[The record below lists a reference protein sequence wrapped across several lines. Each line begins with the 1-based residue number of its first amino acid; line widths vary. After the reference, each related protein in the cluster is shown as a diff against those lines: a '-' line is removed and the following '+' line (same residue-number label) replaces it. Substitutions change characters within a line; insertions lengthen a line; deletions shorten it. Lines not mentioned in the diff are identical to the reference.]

1 MGVRRRYPH
10 ADRSERHQPL
20 HVVLM
25 IGEADQQSVS
35 PEDGAYWSIETNDL
49 LLRLE
54 TSVSGLASSEAAS
67 RLAKFGR
74 NTPASTSSASALAVF
89 ARQFRSPLVLILI
102 FAACVSAFVG
112 DGQEASIIGA
122 IVLASCVLSFTQE
135 YGASR
140 ATEALK
146 QRISRKAIVLR
157 DGAEC
162 SVAAD
167 DIVPGDVIRLSAGN
181 LIPVDG
187 IILEARDFNVS
198 EAVLTGETFPAVKTP
213 GRSAPDAA
221 LTLRTNAVFT
231 GTSVRSGTATVLA
244 AATGPRTEFASI
256 AAALERQIPET
267 GFARG
272 IRLFGYLMTEI
283 MLAIVILVFFA
294 NLMLHRPLIESLLFS
309 LALAVGLTPEL
320 LPAIISVTLARGA
333 RAMAVNG
340 VIVRRLDAIENLGS
354 MDLLCTDKTGTLTE
368 GVIHLD
374 GWLDVDGNPSTD
386 ILLWGR
392 LNATLQTGLKNPL
405 DEAIAGAPGEG
416 ASLAAFTK
424 VDEIP
429 YDFIRKRLSVVVRNK
444 DAQDLLITKGAVQ
457 NVLET
462 CSFVRTAKGLEPLN
476 EMDRAA
482 IEEKFRRWSADGY
495 RVLGLAI
502 RRFERQK
509 TFSRKDEIDLAFA
522 GFLLFLD
529 PPKRGVKETLAE
541 LAQRGIAVKV
551 ISGDNRYVAAHL
563 AQAIGLRAD
572 RIMTGEELSKLT
584 KSALFAGVQHTDLFV
599 EIDPNQKERIV
610 QALRSRGRVVGY
622 LGDGIND
629 APALHEADIGIS
641 VDSAVDVAR
650 EAADII
656 LLKQDLGVLVRGVDD
671 GRKTFANTMK
681 YISITTSANF
691 GNMISMAVAS
701 LFLPFLPL
709 LAKQILLNNFLS
721 DVPSLAI
728 ASDNVDPD
736 QLHRP
741 RHWDIRFVR
750 RFMISFGLVSSLF
763 DFATFAFLLFF
774 AHATEAAFQTAWF
787 VESLLTELAIVLIV
801 RTHRAFWA
809 SRPSPL
815 LAWLTLAVGIIA
827 IMIPYLPFAAWF
839 GFVPLPL
846 PVLAGLVAITALYL
860 LASEATKRWFF
871 GQESRARKKLLAR
884 QRSFLD
890 RLVAKV

>member
-1 MGVRRRYPH
+1 
-10 ADRSERHQPL
+10 
-20 HVVLM
+20 M
-25 IGEADQQSVS
+25 IGEAGQQSVS
-35 PEDGAYWSIETNDL
+35 PQDGAYWSIETNDL

-74 NTPASTSSASALAVF
+74 NTLASTSSASALAVF

-112 DGQEASIIGA
+112 DGQEAAIIGA

-162 SVAAD
+162 SVAAE

-187 IILEARDFNVS
+187 IILDARDFNVS

-244 AATGPRTEFASI
+244 AATGTRTEFASI

-294 NLMLHRPLIESLLFS
+294 NLMLHRPLIESMLFS

-333 RAMAVNG
+333 RAMAANG

-405 DEAIAGAPGEG
+405 DEAIAGAPREG

-429 YDFIRKRLSVVVRNK
+429 YDFIRKRLSVVVRDK
-444 DAQDLLITKGAVQ
+444 DAQNLLITKGAVQ

-476 EMDRAA
+476 EMHRAA
-482 IEEKFRRWSADGY
+482 IDEKFRRWSADGY

-502 RRFERQK
+502 RRFESQK
-509 TFSRKDEIDLAFA
+509 TFSRKDEIELAFA

-529 PPKRGVKETLAE
+529 PPKKGVKETLAE
-541 LAQRGIAVKV
+541 LAQRGITVKV

-763 DFATFAFLLFF
+763 DFATFTFLLFF
-774 AHATEAAFQTAWF
+774 AHAAEAAFQTAWF

-801 RTHRAFWA
+801 RTHRVFWA

-860 LASEATKRWFF
+860 LTSEATKRWFF
-871 GQESRARKKLLAR
+871 GQERRARKKLLAG

>member
-1 MGVRRRYPH
+1 
-10 ADRSERHQPL
+10 
-20 HVVLM
+20 M
-25 IGEADQQSVS
+25 IGEADQRSVS

-74 NTPASTSSASALAVF
+74 NTPASTSSASAMAVF

-112 DGQEASIIGA
+112 DGQEAAIIGA

-509 TFSRKDEIDLAFA
+509 TFSRKNEIDLAFA

>member
-1 MGVRRRYPH
+1 
-10 ADRSERHQPL
+10 
-20 HVVLM
+20 M
-25 IGEADQQSVS
+25 ISEADQKSVS
-35 PEDGAYWSIETNDL
+35 PDGSAYWSIEANDL
-49 LLRLE
+49 LRRLK
-54 TSVSGLASSEAAS
+54 TSASGLGAAEAAS
-67 RLAKFGR
+67 RLARFGR
-74 NTPASTSSASALAVF
+74 NTPASKSSASALIVF

-102 FAACVSAFVG
+102 FAASVSAFVG
-112 DGQEASIIGA
+112 EGQEAAIIGA

-157 DGAEC
+157 DGVEC
-162 SVAAD
+162 SVAAE
-167 DIVPGDVIRLSAGN
+167 DIVPGDLIRLSAGN
-181 LIPVDG
+181 LIPADG
-187 IILEARDFNVS
+187 IILDARDFNVS
-198 EAVLTGETFPAVKTP
+198 EAVLTGETFPVVKAP
-213 GRSAPDAA
+213 GRSAPEASVA
-221 LTLRTNAVFT
+221 QRSNAVFT

-244 AATGPRTEFASI
+244 AATGASTEFASI

-333 RAMAVNG
+333 RAMAANG

-354 MDLLCTDKTGTLTE
+354 MDVLCTDKTGTLTE

-374 GWLDVDGNPSTD
+374 GWLDVDGNPSTN
-386 ILLWGR
+386 ILLWAR

-429 YDFIRKRLSVVVRNK
+429 YDFIRKRLSVVVRTK
-444 DAQDLLITKGAVQ
+444 DAEDLLITKGAVL

-462 CSFVRTAKGLEPLN
+462 CGFVTTTNGLEPLD
-476 EMDRAA
+476 EKQRAA
-482 IEEKFRRWSADGY
+482 IDEKFRRWSADGY

-502 RRFERQK
+502 RRLESRK
-509 TFSRKDEIDLAFA
+509 TFSRKDEIDLAFV

-529 PPKRGVKETLAE
+529 PPKQGVRETLAE
-541 LAQRGIAVKV
+541 LAHRGIAVKV

-610 QALRSRGRVVGY
+610 QALRSRGHVVGY

-641 VDSAVDVAR
+641 VDTAVDVAR

-728 ASDNVDPD
+728 ASDNVDAD
-736 QLHRP
+736 QLRRP

-774 AHATEAAFQTAWF
+774 AHVTEAAFQTAWF

-801 RTHRAFWA
+801 RTHRAFWT
-809 SRPSPL
+809 SRPSSL
-815 LAWLTLAVGIIA
+815 LAWLTLGVGVAA
-827 IMIPYLPFAAWF
+827 IMIPYLPFADWF

-871 GQESRARKKLLAR
+871 GQESRQSHGKRAGQLLDKGPKPHAAYP
-884 QRSFLD
+884 RS
-890 RLVAKV
+890 

>member
-1 MGVRRRYPH
+1 
-10 ADRSERHQPL
+10 
-20 HVVLM
+20 M
-25 IGEADQQSVS
+25 IGEADQELAS
-35 PEDGAYWSIETNDL
+35 PGDGAYWSIETKDL
-49 LLRLE
+49 VLRLG
-54 TSVSGLASSEAAS
+54 SSASGLAASEAAS
-67 RLAKFGR
+67 RLVKFGR

-102 FAACVSAFVG
+102 FAAGVSAFVG
-112 DGQEASIIGA
+112 EGQEAAIIGA

-157 DGAEC
+157 DGTEC
-162 SVAAD
+162 SVAAG

-181 LIPVDG
+181 LIPADG

-198 EAVLTGETFPAVKTP
+198 EAVLTGETFPVVKAP
-213 GRSAPDAA
+213 GRSAPDAS
-221 LTLRTNAVFT
+221 LTLRNNAVFT

-244 AATGPRTEFASI
+244 AATGARTEFASI
-256 AAALERQIPET
+256 AAALERTVPET

-272 IRLFGYLMTEI
+272 IRQFGYLMTEI

-333 RAMAVNG
+333 RAMAANG

-368 GVIHLD
+368 GVVRLD
-374 GWLDVDGNPSTD
+374 AGLDADGNASSD
-386 ILLWGR
+386 ILLWAR
-392 LNATLQTGLKNPL
+392 LNATLQTGLTNPL
-405 DEAIAGAPGEG
+405 DEAIASAPGEG

-429 YDFIRKRLSVVVRNK
+429 YDFIRKRLSVVVGTK

-462 CSFVRTAKGLEPLN
+462 CSFVRTAKGQAPLD
-476 EMDRAA
+476 ETHRAA
-482 IEEKFRRWSADGY
+482 IDEKFRSWSAQGY
-495 RVLGLAI
+495 RVLGLAT
-502 RRFERQK
+502 RRFESRK
-509 TFSRKDEIDLAFA
+509 TFSRKDEIDLTFA

-529 PPKRGVKETLAE
+529 PPKDGVRETLAA
-541 LAQRGIAVKV
+541 LARRGVAVKV
-551 ISGDNRYVAAHL
+551 ISGDNRYVVTHL

-572 RIMTGEELSKLT
+572 RIMTGEDLSKLT
-584 KSALFAGVQHTDLFV
+584 KSALFAAVQHTDLFV
-599 EIDPNQKERIV
+599 EIDPNQKERII
-610 QALRSRGRVVGY
+610 QALRSRGHVVGY

-656 LLKQDLGVLVRGVDD
+656 LLKPDLGVLVRGVDD
-671 GRKTFANTMK
+671 GRKTYANTMK

-691 GNMISMAVAS
+691 GNMTSMAVAS

-709 LAKQILLNNFLS
+709 LAAQILLNNFLS

-728 ASDNVDPD
+728 ATDNVDAD
-736 QLHRP
+736 QLRRP
-741 RHWDIRFVR
+741 HHWDIRFVR
-750 RFMISFGLVSSLF
+750 RFMVSFGLVSSLF

-774 AHATEAAFQTAWF
+774 AHATAAAFQTGWF

-801 RTHRAFWA
+801 RTHRAFWT

-815 LAWLTLAVGIIA
+815 LAWLTLGIGIVA
-827 IMIPYLPFAAWF
+827 IMIPYLPFAALF

-846 PVLAGLVAITALYL
+846 PVLAGLVAITTLYL
-860 LASEATKRWFF
+860 LASELTKRWFF
-871 GQESRARKKLLAR
+871 DHQSGRSHRSKAGRFAAARTVAR
-884 QRSFLD
+884 PMHAQRT
-890 RLVAKV
+890 AHE

>member
-1 MGVRRRYPH
+1 MT
-10 ADRSERHQPL
+10 
-20 HVVLM
+20 
-25 IGEADQQSVS
+25 GEADQQSV
-35 PEDGAYWSIETNDL
+35 PPDGAAYWSIETDDL
-49 LLRLE
+49 LRSLE
-54 TSVSGLASSEAAS
+54 TSPSGLAASEAAS
-67 RLAKFGR
+67 RLVKFGR

-102 FAACVSAFVG
+102 FAAGVSAFVG
-112 DGQEASIIGA
+112 EGQEAAIIGA

-146 QRISRKAIVLR
+146 KRISRKAIVLR
-157 DGAEC
+157 DGVEC
-162 SVAAD
+162 SVAAE

-181 LIPVDG
+181 LIPADG
-187 IILEARDFNVS
+187 IILDARDFNIS
-198 EAVLTGETFPAVKTP
+198 EAVLTGETFPVVKAP
-213 GRSAPDAA
+213 GQSAPEAS
-221 LTLRTNAVFT
+221 LSQRSNVVFT

-244 AATGPRTEFASI
+244 AATGARTEFASI
-256 AAALERQIPET
+256 AAALERKIPET

-272 IRLFGYLMTEI
+272 IRQFGYLMTEI
-283 MLAIVILVFFA
+283 LLAIVILVFFA

-333 RAMAVNG
+333 RAMAANG

-374 GWLDVDGNPSTD
+374 GWLDVDGNASAG
-386 ILLWGR
+386 ILLWAR

-416 ASLAAFTK
+416 GSLPAFTK

-429 YDFIRKRLSVVVRNK
+429 YDFIRKRLSVIVRST
-444 DAQDLLITKGAVQ
+444 DDLLITKGAVQ
-457 NVLET
+457 NVLEI
-462 CSFVRTAKGLEPLN
+462 CAFVHTAKGLEPL
-476 EMDRAA
+476 DATHRAA
-482 IEEKFRRWSADGY
+482 IDDKFRRWSADGY
-495 RVLGLAI
+495 RVLGVAI
-502 RRFERQK
+502 RRFESRK

-529 PPKRGVKETLAE
+529 PPKKGVKETLAE
-541 LAQRGIAVKV
+541 LARRGIAVKV

-563 AQAIGLRAD
+563 AQAVGLRAD

-610 QALRSRGRVVGY
+610 QALRSRGHVVGY

-691 GNMISMAVAS
+691 GNMISMAIAS

-709 LAKQILLNNFLS
+709 LATQILLNNFLS

-728 ASDNVDPD
+728 ASDNVDSD
-736 QLHRP
+736 QLRRP

-763 DFATFAFLLFF
+763 DFATFAFLLFV
-774 AHATEAAFQTAWF
+774 AHATAAAFQTGWF

-801 RTHRAFWA
+801 RTHRAFWT

-815 LAWLTLAVGIIA
+815 LAWLTLAVGVVA

-871 GQESRARKKLLAR
+871 GRESRQSHRWSSGQLINGEPKPRLAYR
-884 QRSFLD
+884 RS
-890 RLVAKV
+890 

>member
-1 MGVRRRYPH
+1 M
-10 ADRSERHQPL
+10 QP
-20 HVVLM
+20 VPASTG
-25 IGEADQQSVS
+25 IPDK
-35 PEDGAYWSIETNDL
+35 DAYWSIEANDL
-49 LLRLE
+49 LKRLK
-54 TSVSGLASSEAAS
+54 TSGSGLAASEAAS

-74 NTPASTSSASALAVF
+74 NTPGARSGTSALTIFVG
-89 ARQFRSPLVLILI
+89 QFRSPLVLILI
-102 FAACVSAFVG
+102 FAAGVSAFVG
-112 DGQEASIIGA
+112 EGQEAAIIGA

-146 QRISRKAIVLR
+146 QRVSHKVIVLR
-157 DGAEC
+157 DGVECAINAE
-162 SVAAD
+162 

-181 LIPVDG
+181 LIPADG
-187 IILEARDFNVS
+187 VILDARDFNVS
-198 EAVLTGETFPAVKTP
+198 EAVLTGETFPVVKTP
-213 GRSAPDAA
+213 GRSPPEAPVAH
-221 LTLRTNAVFT
+221 RSNAVFT

-244 AATGPRTEFASI
+244 AATGDRTEFASI
-256 AAALERQIPET
+256 AAALERRIPET

-272 IRLFGYLMTEI
+272 IRRFGYLMTEI
-283 MLAIVILVFFA
+283 MLVIVIIVFFA
-294 NLMLHRPLIESLLFS
+294 NLLLHRPLIESLLFS

-333 RAMAVNG
+333 RAMAANG

-386 ILLWGR
+386 ILLWAR
-392 LNATLQTGLKNPL
+392 LNATMQTGLKNPL
-405 DEAIAGAPGEG
+405 DEAIASAQGNDDATLR
-416 ASLAAFTK
+416 SFTK

-429 YDFIRKRLSVVVRNK
+429 YDFIRKRLSVVVHHNG
-444 DAQDLLITKGAVQ
+444 AEDLLITKGAVQ
-457 NVLET
+457 NVLEV
-462 CSFVRTAKGLEPLN
+462 CSFVRTANGLDPLG
-476 EMDRAA
+476 DTHRAA
-482 IEEKFRRWSADGY
+482 IDEKFRRWSADGY
-495 RVLGLAI
+495 RVLGMAI
-502 RRFERQK
+502 RRFERRGA
-509 TFSRKDEIDLAFA
+509 FSRKDETDLAFA

-529 PPKRGVKETLAE
+529 PPKQGIKEALSALAH
-541 LAQRGIAVKV
+541 RGIAVKV

-563 AQAIGLRAD
+563 ATAVGLRAE
-572 RIMTGEELSKLT
+572 RIMTGEDLSKLT
-584 KSALFAGVQHTDLFV
+584 KTALFAAVQHTDLFV

-610 QALRSRGRVVGY
+610 EAYRSRGHVVGY
-622 LGDGIND
+622 MGDGIND

-641 VDSAVDVAR
+641 VDTAVDVAR

-656 LLKQDLGVLVRGVDD
+656 LLRQDLGVLVRGVDD

-709 LAKQILLNNFLS
+709 LAAQILLNNFLS
-721 DVPSLAI
+721 DIPSLAI

-736 QLHRP
+736 QLRRP
-741 RHWDIRFVR
+741 RRWDIGFVR
-750 RFMISFGLVSSLF
+750 RFMIGFGLVSSLF
-763 DFATFAFLLFF
+763 DFATFGFLLFF
-774 AHATEAAFQTAWF
+774 AHATAAAFQTAWF

-801 RTHRAFWA
+801 RTHKAFWT

-815 LAWLTLAVGIIA
+815 LAWLTLAVAVVA
-827 IMIPYLPFAAWF
+827 IVIPYVPFAAYF

-846 PVLAGLVAITALYL
+846 PVLVGLVAITALYL
-860 LASEATKRWFF
+860 LASEVTKRWFF
-871 GQESRARKKLLAR
+871 DHEKHHPHRMRSSRT
-884 QRSFLD
+884 
-890 RLVAKV
+890 VAG

>member
-1 MGVRRRYPH
+1 ME
-10 ADRSERHQPL
+10 SN
-20 HVVLM
+20 
-25 IGEADQQSVS
+25 IVS
-35 PEDGAYWSIETNDL
+35 PSVDQESVTAAASPYWSITSDEL
-49 LLRLE
+49 VRRLA
-54 TSVSGLASSEAAS
+54 TSATSGLAGSEAAS
-67 RLAKFGR
+67 RLVRYGA
-74 NTPASTSSASALAVF
+74 NMPALKPGASALTVF
-89 ARQFRSPLVLILI
+89 VRQFRSPLVLILI
-102 FAACVSAFVG
+102 FAAIVSAFVG
-112 DGQEASIIGA
+112 EGQEAAIIGA

-157 DGAEC
+157 DGLESSVSAEE
-162 SVAAD
+162 
-167 DIVPGDVIRLSAGN
+167 IVPGDLIRLSAGN
-181 LIPVDG
+181 LIPADG
-187 IILEARDFNVS
+187 IILEALDFNVS
-198 EAVLTGETFPAVKTP
+198 EAVLTGETFPVLKAA
-213 GRSAPDAA
+213 GRSDPDAPVA
-221 LTLRTNAVFT
+221 QRNNAVFT

-244 AATGPRTEFASI
+244 AATGAHTEFASI

-283 MLAIVILVFFA
+283 MLAIVIMVFFA

-333 RAMAVNG
+333 RAMAANG

-354 MDLLCTDKTGTLTE
+354 MDLLCTDKTGTLTK

-374 GWLDVDGNPSTD
+374 GWFDVDGNPSEE
-386 ILLWGR
+386 ILLWAR

-405 DEAIAGAPGEG
+405 DEAIAGGG
-416 ASLAAFTK
+416 SASLGAFTK
-424 VDEIP
+424 VDELP
-429 YDFIRKRLSVVVRNK
+429 YDFIRKRLSVVVRSK
-444 DAQDLLITKGAVQ
+444 DGGDLLITKGAVQ

-462 CSFVRTAKGLEPLN
+462 CSFVGTAKGLEPL
-476 EMDRAA
+476 EDAHRAA
-482 IEEKFRRWSADGY
+482 IDKIFRRWSAEGY
-495 RVLGLAI
+495 RVLGIAT
-502 RRFERQK
+502 RRFEGCGPY
-509 TFSRKDEIDLAFA
+509 SRKDEVDLAFA

-529 PPKRGVKETLAE
+529 PPKEGVKNTLAE
-541 LAQRGIAVKV
+541 LAHRGIAVKV
-551 ISGDNRYVAAHL
+551 ITGDNRYVAAHL
-563 AQAIGLRAD
+563 AQAVGLRSD
-572 RIMTGEELSKLT
+572 RILTGEELSKLT
-584 KSALFAGVQHTDLFV
+584 KSALFAGVQDTDLFV
-599 EIDPNQKERIV
+599 EIDPNQKERII
-610 QALRSRGRVVGY
+610 QALRSRGHVVGY
-622 LGDGIND
+622 LGNGIND
-629 APALHEADIGIS
+629 APALHEADIGVS
-641 VDSAVDVAR
+641 VDSACDVAR

-728 ASDNVDPD
+728 ASDNVDQD
-736 QLHRP
+736 QLRRP
-741 RHWDIRFVR
+741 RHWDISFVR

-763 DFATFAFLLFF
+763 DFATFAFLLLF
-774 AHATEAAFQTAWF
+774 AHATASTFQTAWF
-787 VESLLTELAIVLIV
+787 VESLLTELAIVLVV
-801 RTHRAFWA
+801 RTHGAFWA

-815 LAWLTLAVGIIA
+815 LAWLTLAVGIVAIA
-827 IMIPYLPFAAWF
+827 IPYLPFAAWF

-846 PVLAGLVAITALYL
+846 PVLAGLASITALYL

-871 GQESRARKKLLAR
+871 DRDGRGYKSSLATLRKNTTTLG
-884 QRSFLD
+884 SHY
-890 RLVAKV
+890 

>member
-1 MGVRRRYPH
+1 
-10 ADRSERHQPL
+10 
-20 HVVLM
+20 M
-25 IGEADQQSVS
+25 ISEADQQSI
-35 PEDGAYWSIETNDL
+35 PPDGAAYWSIETNDL
-49 LLRLE
+49 LRRLE
-54 TSVSGLASSEAAS
+54 TSASGLAAAEAAS
-67 RLAKFGR
+67 RLAKLGR
-74 NTPASTSSASALAVF
+74 NTPASKSSESALVVF

-102 FAACVSAFVG
+102 FAASVSAFVG
-112 DGQEASIIGA
+112 EGQEAAIIGA

-157 DGAEC
+157 DGFEC
-162 SVAAD
+162 SVVAE
-167 DIVPGDVIRLSAGN
+167 DIVPGDMIRLSAGN
-181 LIPVDG
+181 LIPADG
-187 IILEARDFNVS
+187 IILDARDFNVS
-198 EAVLTGETFPAVKTP
+198 EAVLTGETFPVVKEP
-213 GRSAPDAA
+213 GRTPAEASLAQ
-221 LTLRTNAVFT
+221 RSNAVFT

-244 AATGPRTEFASI
+244 AATGSNTEFASI
-256 AAALERQIPET
+256 AAALERKIPET

-272 IRLFGYLMTEI
+272 IRQFGYLMTEI

-333 RAMAVNG
+333 RAMAANG

-386 ILLWGR
+386 ILLWAR
-392 LNATLQTGLKNPL
+392 LNATMQTGLKNPL
-405 DEAIAGAPGEG
+405 DEAIGAAPGEG

-429 YDFIRKRLSVVVRNK
+429 YDFIRKRLSVVVRTK
-444 DAQDLLITKGAVQ
+444 DAEDLLITKGAVQ
-457 NVLET
+457 NVLEI
-462 CSFVRTAKGLEPLN
+462 CGFVRTAKGLEPLD
-476 EMDRAA
+476 ETHRVA
-482 IEEKFRRWSADGY
+482 IDEKFRRWSADGY

-502 RRFERQK
+502 RRFERRK
-509 TFSRKDEIDLAFA
+509 AFSRKDEIDLAFA

-529 PPKRGVKETLAE
+529 PPKQGVKETLAE
-541 LAQRGIAVKV
+541 LAHRGIAVKV

-563 AQAIGLRAD
+563 AQAVGLRAD

-610 QALRSRGRVVGY
+610 QALRSRGHIVGY

-709 LAKQILLNNFLS
+709 LATQILLNNLLS
-721 DVPSLAI
+721 SIPSLAI
-728 ASDNVDPD
+728 ATDNVDAE
-736 QLHRP
+736 QMRRP
-741 RHWDIRFVR
+741 RRWDIGFVR

-763 DFATFAFLLFF
+763 DFATFAFLLLV
-774 AHATEAAFQTAWF
+774 ANAAPATFQTAWF
-787 VESLLTELAIVLIV
+787 VESLMTQLAIVLIV
-801 RTHRAFWA
+801 RTHKALWA

-815 LAWLTLAVGIIA
+815 LVWLTLAVA
-827 IMIPYLPFAAWF
+827 IVAIVLPYVPVAGWF
-839 GFVPLPL
+839 GFVPLPF
-846 PVLAGLVAITALYL
+846 PVLAGLVAITGLYL
-860 LASEATKRWFF
+860 VVSEATKRWFF
-871 GQESRARKKLLAR
+871 SHDSRFLRRHGAGQGVDGKTMARSALA
-884 QRSFLD
+884 
-890 RLVAKV
+890 K

>member
-1 MGVRRRYPH
+1 MASAIVPPGV
-10 ADRSERHQPL
+10 
-20 HVVLM
+20 
-25 IGEADQQSVS
+25 DQQTVTAAAS
-35 PEDGAYWSIETNDL
+35 PYWSVTSDEL
-49 LLRLE
+49 VQRLG
-54 TSVSGLASSEAAS
+54 TSATSGLAGSEVAS
-67 RLAKFGR
+67 RLVRYGA
-74 NTPASTSSASALAVF
+74 NTPASKSSASALAVF
-89 ARQFRSPLVLILI
+89 VRQFRSPLVLILI
-102 FAACVSAFVG
+102 FAASVSAFVG
-112 DGQEASIIGA
+112 EGREAAIIGA

-146 QRISRKAIVLR
+146 QRISRKAVVLR
-157 DGAEC
+157 DGVESSVSAEE
-162 SVAAD
+162 
-167 DIVPGDVIRLSAGN
+167 IVPGDLIRLSAGN
-181 LIPVDG
+181 LIPADG
-187 IILEARDFNVS
+187 IILDARDFNVS
-198 EAVLTGETFPAVKTP
+198 EAVLTGETFPVLKAA
-213 GRSAPDAA
+213 GRPDPNASVA
-221 LTLRTNAVFT
+221 QRNNAVFT

-244 AATGPRTEFASI
+244 AATGARTEFASI

-283 MLAIVILVFFA
+283 MLAIVIMVFFA
-294 NLMLHRPLIESLLFS
+294 NMMLHRPLIESLLFS

-333 RAMAVNG
+333 RAMAANG

-374 GWLDVDGNPSTD
+374 GWLDVDGNASAD
-386 ILLWGR
+386 ILLWAR

-405 DEAIAGAPGEG
+405 DEAIAAAPGEG
-416 ASLAAFTK
+416 AAMAAFTK
-424 VDEIP
+424 VNEIP
-429 YDFIRKRLSVVVRNK
+429 YDFIRKRLSVIVRSTE
-444 DAQDLLITKGAVQ
+444 DLLITKGAVQ
-457 NVLET
+457 NVLEV
-462 CSFVRTAKGLEPLN
+462 CAFIRTAKGLEPL
-476 EMDRAA
+476 DATHHAA
-482 IEEKFRRWSADGY
+482 IDEKFRRWSAEGY
-495 RVLGLAI
+495 RVLGVAI
-502 RRFERQK
+502 RPFESRK
-509 TFSRKDEIDLAFA
+509 TFSRTDEIDLAFA

-529 PPKRGVKETLAE
+529 PPKKGVKETLVE
-541 LAQRGIAVKV
+541 LAHRGIAVKV
-551 ISGDNRYVAAHL
+551 ISGDNRYVTAHL

-572 RIMTGEELSKLT
+572 RIMTGEALSKLT

-610 QALRSRGRVVGY
+610 QALRSRGHLVGY

-641 VDSAVDVAR
+641 VDTAVDVAR

-691 GNMISMAVAS
+691 GNMISMAIAS

-709 LAKQILLNNFLS
+709 LAAQILLNNFLS

-736 QLHRP
+736 QLRRP

-763 DFATFAFLLFF
+763 DFATFAFLLFV
-774 AHATEAAFQTAWF
+774 AHATAAAFQTGWF

-815 LAWLTLAVGIIA
+815 LAWLTLAVGIVA

-871 GQESRARKKLLAR
+871 GHESRQSQRKRAGQLIDAEPKPHVAYP
-884 QRSFLD
+884 
-890 RLVAKV
+890 RL

>member
-1 MGVRRRYPH
+1 
-10 ADRSERHQPL
+10 
-20 HVVLM
+20 M
-25 IGEADQQSVS
+25 IGEAGQQSVS
-35 PEDGAYWSIETNDL
+35 PEDGSYWSIEINDL

-54 TSVSGLASSEAAS
+54 TSASGLASSEAAT
-67 RLAKFGR
+67 RLGRFGR

-102 FAACVSAFVG
+102 FAASVSAFVG
-112 DGQEASIIGA
+112 EGQEAAIISA

-157 DGAEC
+157 DGVEC
-162 SVAAD
+162 SVAAE

-181 LIPVDG
+181 LIPADG
-187 IILEARDFNVS
+187 VILDARDFNVS
-198 EAVLTGETFPAVKTP
+198 EAVLTGETFPIVKAA
-213 GRSAPDAA
+213 GRSAPDASLA
-221 LTLRTNAVFT
+221 RRTNAVFT

-244 AATGPRTEFASI
+244 AATGARTEFASI
-256 AAALERQIPET
+256 AAALERKIPET
-267 GFARG
+267 EFARG
-272 IRLFGYLMTEI
+272 IRQFGYLMTEI

-294 NLMLHRPLIESLLFS
+294 NLMLHRPLIQSLLFS

-320 LPAIISVTLARGA
+320 LPAVISVTLARGA
-333 RAMAVNG
+333 RAMAANG

-386 ILLWGR
+386 ILLWAR

-405 DEAIAGAPGEG
+405 DEAIAGASGEG
-416 ASLAAFTK
+416 ASLPAFTK

-429 YDFIRKRLSVVVRNK
+429 YDFIRKRLSVVVRTK
-444 DAQDLLITKGAVQ
+444 DAEALLITKGAVL

-462 CSFVRTAKGLEPLN
+462 CGFVSTAKGLEPLD
-476 EMDRAA
+476 EKQRAA
-482 IEEKFRRWSADGY
+482 IDEKFRRWSADGY

-502 RRFERQK
+502 RRFESRK
-509 TFSRKDEIDLAFA
+509 TFSRKDEIDLIFA

-529 PPKRGVKETLAE
+529 PPKQRVKETLAE
-541 LAQRGIAVKV
+541 LAHRGIAVKV

-563 AQAIGLRAD
+563 AQAVGLRAD
-572 RIMTGEELSKLT
+572 RIMTGEALSKLT

-610 QALRSRGRVVGY
+610 QALRSRGHVVGY

-641 VDSAVDVAR
+641 VDTAVDVAR

-691 GNMISMAVAS
+691 GNMISMAIAS

-709 LAKQILLNNFLS
+709 LATQILLNNFLS

-728 ASDNVDPD
+728 ASDNVDAD
-736 QLHRP
+736 QLLRP
-741 RHWDIRFVR
+741 RHWNIRFVR

-763 DFATFAFLLFF
+763 DFGTFAFLLLF
-774 AHATEAAFQTAWF
+774 AHATAAAFQTGWF

-801 RTHRAFWA
+801 RTHRAFWT

-815 LAWLTLAVGIIA
+815 LAWLTFGVGVVAII
-827 IMIPYLPFAAWF
+827 IPYLPFAAWF

-871 GQESRARKKLLAR
+871 GQESRQSHRKGVGQLIDGRPKPHA
-884 QRSFLD
+884 
-890 RLVAKV
+890 A

>member
-1 MGVRRRYPH
+1 MGVWRRHPH
-10 ADRSERHQPL
+10 AHRRERHQPL

-25 IGEADQQSVS
+25 TSEADQQSVA
-35 PEDGAYWSIETNDL
+35 PDGAAYWSIETDDL
-49 LLRLE
+49 LRSLE
-54 TSVSGLASSEAAS
+54 TSPSGLAASEAAS

-74 NTPASTSSASALAVF
+74 NTPALKSSASALIVF

-102 FAACVSAFVG
+102 FAASVSAFVG
-112 DGQEASIIGA
+112 EGQEAAIIGA

-157 DGAEC
+157 DGVEC
-162 SVAAD
+162 SIAAE
-167 DIVPGDVIRLSAGN
+167 DIVPGDLIRLSAGN
-181 LIPVDG
+181 LIPADG
-187 IILEARDFNVS
+187 IILDARDFNVS
-198 EAVLTGETFPAVKTP
+198 EAVLTGETFPVVKAP
-213 GRSAPDAA
+213 GRSPPEASLAQ
-221 LTLRTNAVFT
+221 RTNAVFT

-244 AATGPRTEFASI
+244 AATGSRTEFASI
-256 AAALERQIPET
+256 AAALERKIPET

-272 IRLFGYLMTEI
+272 IRQFGYLMTEI

-333 RAMAVNG
+333 RAMAANG
-340 VIVRRLDAIENLGS
+340 VIVRRPDAIENLGS

-374 GWLDVDGNPSTD
+374 GWLDVDGNASAD
-386 ILLWGR
+386 ILLWAR

-405 DEAIAGAPGEG
+405 DEAIAAAPGEG
-416 ASLAAFTK
+416 GSLAAFTK

-429 YDFIRKRLSVVVRNK
+429 YDFIRKRLSVIVRSTE
-444 DAQDLLITKGAVQ
+444 DLLITKGAVQ
-457 NVLET
+457 NVLEI
-462 CSFVRTAKGLEPLN
+462 CSFVHTAKGLEPL
-476 EMDRAA
+476 DATHRAA
-482 IEEKFRRWSADGY
+482 IDDKFRRWSAEGY
-495 RVLGLAI
+495 RVLGVAI
-502 RRFERQK
+502 RRFE
-509 TFSRKDEIDLAFA
+509 SRKTLSRTDEIHLAFA

-529 PPKRGVKETLAE
+529 PPKKGVKETLAD
-541 LAQRGIAVKV
+541 LAHRGIAVKV

-563 AQAIGLRAD
+563 AQAVGLRAD
-572 RIMTGEELSKLT
+572 RIMTGEALSKLT

-610 QALRSRGRVVGY
+610 QALRSRGHVVGY

-641 VDSAVDVAR
+641 VDTAVDVAR

-691 GNMISMAVAS
+691 GNMISMAIAS

-709 LAKQILLNNFLS
+709 LAAQILLNNFLS

-736 QLHRP
+736 QLRRP

-763 DFATFAFLLFF
+763 DFATFAFLLFV
-774 AHATEAAFQTAWF
+774 AHATAAAFQTGWF

-801 RTHRAFWA
+801 RTHKAFWA

-815 LAWLTLAVGIIA
+815 LAWLTLAVGVVA

-871 GQESRARKKLLAR
+871 GRESRQS
-884 QRSFLD
+884 QRMID
-890 RLVAKV
+890 RVSKPHAAYSRL

>member
-1 MGVRRRYPH
+1 MRSVRT
-10 ADRSERHQPL
+10 S
-20 HVVLM
+20 
-25 IGEADQQSVS
+25 IGAVG
-35 PEDGAYWSIETNDL
+35 DGYWSIEPYEL
-49 LLRLE
+49 LQRLE
-54 TSVSGLASSEAAS
+54 TSASGLASAEAAS
-67 RLAKFGR
+67 RLAEFGQ
-74 NTPASTSSASALAVF
+74 NTLVSRSSTSALAVF

-102 FAACVSAFVG
+102 FAATVSAFVG
-112 DGQEASIIGA
+112 EGQEAAIIGA
-122 IVLASCVLSFTQE
+122 IVLASCILSFTQE

-140 ATEALK
+140 ATEALRR
-146 QRISRKAIVLR
+146 RISHKAVVLR
-157 DGAEC
+157 DGVEC
-162 SVAAD
+162 SVAAE

-187 IILEARDFNVS
+187 IILDARDFNVS
-198 EAVLTGETFPAVKTP
+198 EAVLTGETFPVVKAP
-213 GRSAPDAA
+213 GRSAPEASVA
-221 LTLRTNAVFT
+221 QRGNVVFT

-244 AATGPRTEFASI
+244 AATGERTEFASI

-333 RAMAVNG
+333 RAMAATG

-386 ILLWGR
+386 ILLWAR
-392 LNATLQTGLKNPL
+392 LNATMQTGLKNPL
-405 DEAIAGAPGEG
+405 DEAITGAPGEG

-429 YDFIRKRLSVVVRNK
+429 YDFIRKRLSVVVRTK
-444 DAQDLLITKGAVQ
+444 DAEDLLITKGAVQ
-457 NVLET
+457 NVLEA
-462 CSFVRTAKGLEPLN
+462 CGFVRTANGQAPLDG
-476 EMDRAA
+476 MHRAA
-482 IEEKFRRWSADGY
+482 IDEKFRRWSADGY
-495 RVLGLAI
+495 RVLGVAI
-502 RRFERQK
+502 RRFESRDA
-509 TFSRKDEIDLAFA
+509 FSRKDETDLIFA

-529 PPKRGVKETLAE
+529 PPKAGVRETLAA
-541 LAQRGIAVKV
+541 LAHRGIAVKV

-563 AQAIGLRAD
+563 ADAVGLRAD
-572 RIMTGEELSKLT
+572 RIMTGEDLSKLT
-584 KSALFAGVQHTDLFV
+584 RSGLFAGVQHTDLFV

-610 QALRSRGRVVGY
+610 QAFQSRGHVVGY

-641 VDSAVDVAR
+641 VDTAVDVAR

-709 LAKQILLNNFLS
+709 LATQILLNNFLS
-721 DVPSLAI
+721 SVPSLAI
-728 ASDNVDPD
+728 ATDNVDPE
-736 QLHRP
+736 QMRRARL
-741 RHWDIRFVR
+741 WDIGFVR

-763 DFATFAFLLFF
+763 DFATFGFLLFI
-774 AHATEAAFQTAWF
+774 AHATPATFRTAWF
-787 VESLLTELAIVLIV
+787 VESLMTQLAIVLIV
-801 RTHRAFWA
+801 RTHKAFWA
-809 SRPSPL
+809 SRPSPV
-815 LAWLTLAVGIIA
+815 LAWLTLAVA
-827 IMIPYLPFAAWF
+827 VVALVIPYMPFAARF

-846 PVLAGLVAITALYL
+846 SVLVGLIAITAFYL
-860 LASEATKRWFF
+860 LASEVTKRWFF
-871 GQESRARKKLLAR
+871 DHESRHSHQARAR
-884 QRSFLD
+884 RPIRGGTISHS
-890 RLVAKV
+890 AHI

>member
-1 MGVRRRYPH
+1 MGVRWRYPH
-10 ADRSERHQPL
+10 ADRREWHQPL

-25 IGEADQQSVS
+25 IGEAGQQSVS
-35 PEDGAYWSIETNDL
+35 PQDGAYWSIETNDL

-74 NTPASTSSASALAVF
+74 NTLASTSSASALAVF

-112 DGQEASIIGA
+112 DGQEAAIIGA

-162 SVAAD
+162 SVAAE

-187 IILEARDFNVS
+187 IILDARDFNVS

-244 AATGPRTEFASI
+244 AATGTRTEFASI

-294 NLMLHRPLIESLLFS
+294 NLMLHRPLIESMLFS

-333 RAMAVNG
+333 RAMAANG

-405 DEAIAGAPGEG
+405 DEAIAGAPREG

-429 YDFIRKRLSVVVRNK
+429 YDFIRKRLSVVVRDK
-444 DAQDLLITKGAVQ
+444 DAQNLLITKGAVQ

-476 EMDRAA
+476 EMHRAA
-482 IEEKFRRWSADGY
+482 IDEKFRRWSADGY

-502 RRFERQK
+502 RRFESQK
-509 TFSRKDEIDLAFA
+509 TFSRKDEIELAFA

-529 PPKRGVKETLAE
+529 PPKKGVKETLAE
-541 LAQRGIAVKV
+541 LAQRGITVKV

-763 DFATFAFLLFF
+763 DFATFTFLLFF
-774 AHATEAAFQTAWF
+774 AHAAEAAFQTAWF

-801 RTHRAFWA
+801 RTHRVFWA

-860 LASEATKRWFF
+860 LTSEATKRWFF
-871 GQESRARKKLLAR
+871 GQERRARKKLLAG